1 LNSGVSNGGTMSPK
15 RFVGILFLLS
25 ISAANAQ
32 TEPAQ
37 VTEVLQR
44 QVQVHETIAY
54 QLQEYLFKSIP
65 RLPTPA
71 SPQQWTEDE
80 ARLRQQILDD
90 VAFHGWPQVWVNS
103 PPRFEDMG
111 EVPGGNGYRMR
122 KLRFQIVPGFESTAI
137 LYEPLHVHGKVP
149 AILNVNGH
157 DPLGKAAEYKQK
169 RCINFAKRGI
179 YALSLEWIGYGE
191 LHVPEDAHE
200 FGAHLDVVGSNVL
213 GLFYLAMRRGLD
225 YLDTLPQVDPNR
237 LGVTGLSGGG
247 WQTITLSAL
256 DPRVKVMAEVAG
268 FGPLQTI
275 ITHPVDTDCDEQ
287 DPPDLL
293 RGRDYT
299 LYVAMRAPRPTLLI
313 HNAEDTCCFRADLV
327 KPYIYEQIKPFF
339 ALYGEPGNLAWY
351 ENRDPGTHN
360 YYLDNREH
368 AYPFFTGH
376 FNLPP
381 AGNEIP
387 SDAELK
393 SYQQLEVG
401 LPKDNLTMS
410 GLARQFASQIQ
421 RQPIPTE
428 ATARAAWAATGRRQ
442 LASVIRYKPVE
453 VKDAWRIWNTKNH
466 LLQSRSYRFEFTDGL
481 TAAGTW
487 LKAVASP
494 RDSPATIVL
503 DDNGRKAAGDVA
515 SDRVNRGEQVLALD
529 PIFIGEST
537 PLVPDSTPYALLV
550 STTGGRALGL
560 EVGQLLAATKWLQ
573 EQSGH
578 KEVRLETTGI
588 RSEVIGLVAAA
599 LEPSAF
605 TEVVS
610 HDAMKSLG
618 HLLEAPVPFRSA
630 PDLFCLDLYKDF
642 DLDRFAAMA
651 ESVAWEP
658 HYRKTEVTTSAI
670 GR

>member
-1 LNSGVSNGGTMSPK
+1 MISPK
-15 RFVGILFLLS
+15 WFFIVLFLVS
-25 ISAANAQ
+25 ISLGYAQ
-32 TEPAQ
+32 TGVDNSE
-37 VTEVLQR
+37 VTNVLGR
-44 QVQVHETIAY
+44 QIQLHQTVAY

-65 RLPTPA
+65 KLPTPSSA
-71 SPQQWTEDE
+71 QAWTEEE
-80 ARLRQQILDD
+80 ARLRKQILDE
-90 VAFHGWPQVWVNS
+90 VAFHGWPKAWIDS
-103 PPRFEDMG
+103 PPKFEDLG

-122 KLRFQIVPGFESTAI
+122 KLRFEIVPGFESTAI
-137 LYEPLHVHGKVP
+137 LYEPLNVHGKVP
-149 AILNVNGH
+149 AILNVHGH

-200 FGAHLDVVGSNVL
+200 FGADLDVVGSNVL

-225 YLDTLPQVDPNR
+225 YLVTLPQVDASR

-247 WQTITLSAL
+247 WQTTTLSSL
-256 DPRVKVMAEVAG
+256 DPRVNVMVEVAG

-299 LYVAMRAPRPTLLI
+299 FYVAMRAPRPTLLI

-327 KPYIYEQIKPFF
+327 KPYIYEQLKPFF
-339 ALYGEPGNLAWY
+339 SLFGQPDNLAWY

-368 AYPFFTGH
+368 AYRFFTRH
-376 FNLPP
+376 FNMPV
-381 AGNEIP
+381 AKDEIL
-387 SDAELK
+387 SSSEIK

-401 LPKDNLTMS
+401 LPNDNLTMLT
-410 GLARQFASQIQ
+410 LARQFASRFQ
-421 RQPIPTE
+421 RQPIPPE
-428 ATARAAWAATGRRQ
+428 RTARTVWASAERHK
-442 LASVIRYKPVE
+442 LESVIRYKPVE
-453 VKDAWRIWNTKNH
+453 VKDAWRMWNTKH
-466 LLQSRSYRFEFTDGL
+466 MLLQSLSYRFEFTNGL

-487 LKAVASP
+487 IKPIATPMDAP
-494 RDSPATIVL
+494 GTIVL
-503 DDNGRKAAGDVA
+503 NDEGRKAAVDVV

-529 PIFIGEST
+529 PVFIGESM
-537 PLVPDSTPYALLV
+537 PMIPDSTPYALMV

-560 EVGQLLAATKWLQ
+560 EVEQLLAVAQWL
-573 EQSGH
+573 EQHSGH
-578 KEVRLETTGI
+578 AKVRLETTGI
-588 RSEVIGLVAAA
+588 RSEVIGLAAAA
-599 LEPSAF
+599 LEPAAF
-605 TEVVS
+605 SEVVS

-618 HLLEAPVPFRSA
+618 YLLDAPVPFRSA

-642 DLDRFAAMA
+642 DLDRLAAMA
-651 ESVAWEP
+651 GPVRWEP
-658 HYRKTEVTTSAI
+658 HYLSKSAADSLPKN
-670 GR
+670 

>member
-1 LNSGVSNGGTMSPK
+1 MSPK
-15 RFVGILFLLS
+15 RILGILFLLS
-25 ISAANAQ
+25 ISTAYGQ

-44 QVQVHETIAY
+44 QVQLHQTVAY

-65 RLPTPA
+65 NLPRPSSA
-71 SPQQWTEDE
+71 QQWTEDE
-80 ARLRQQILDD
+80 ARLRKQILDD
-90 VAFHGWPQVWVNS
+90 VAFHGWPKAWINS
-103 PPRFEDMG
+103 APKFEDLG

-122 KLRFQIVPGFESTAI
+122 KLRFEIVPGFDSTAI
-137 LYEPLHVHGKVP
+137 LYEPLNVKGKVP

-191 LHVPEDAHE
+191 LHAPEDAHE
-200 FGAHLDVVGSNVL
+200 FGADLDVVGSNVM

-225 YLDTLPQVDPNR
+225 YLATLPHVDPDR

-247 WQTITLSAL
+247 WQTITLSSL
-256 DPRVKVMAEVAG
+256 DPRVSVMVEVAG

-299 LYVAMRAPRPTLLI
+299 FYVAMRSPRPTMLI

-327 KPYIYEQIKPFF
+327 KPYIFEQIKPFF
-339 ALYGEPGNLAWY
+339 ALYGKSDNLEWY

-360 YYLDNREH
+360 YYIDNRQH

-387 SDAELK
+387 SGAELK
-393 SYQQLEVG
+393 SYEQLKVG
-401 LPKDNLTMS
+401 LPKNNLTMLT
-410 GLARQFASQIQ
+410 LAKQFASEFH
-421 RQPIPTE
+421 RQPIPSE
-428 ATARAAWAATGRRQ
+428 AAARVAWASAERGK
-442 LASVIRYKPVE
+442 LASVIRYKAVE
-453 VKDAWRIWNTKNH
+453 VKDAWPMWNTKNH
-466 LLQSRSYRFEFTDGL
+466 LLQSLSYRFEFTNGL

-487 LKAVASP
+487 LKAIATTP
-494 RDSPATIVL
+494 DAPATLVL
-503 DDNGRKAAGDVA
+503 NDDGRKAAGAVA

-529 PIFIGEST
+529 PIFIGESM
-537 PLVPDSTPYALLV
+537 PLTPDSTPYALLI
-550 STTGGRALGL
+550 STTGSRALGL
-560 EVGQLLAATKWLQ
+560 EVEQLVAATRWL
-573 EQSGH
+573 EKRSGH
-578 KEVRLETTGI
+578 QKVRLETTGI
-588 RSEVIGLVAAA
+588 RSEVIGMAAAA
-599 LEPSAF
+599 LDPSLYS
-605 TEVVS
+605 VIVS
-610 HDAMKSLG
+610 HGSMKSLG
-618 HLLEAPVPFRSA
+618 YLLDAPVPFRSA

-651 ESVAWEP
+651 EPAGWEP
-658 HYRKTEVTTSAI
+658 HYLSIPAVDTSPKN
-670 GR
+670 